1 MRRTDLEFNLES
13 LNFRPVRTGD
23 SIHFRNVELEPVH
36 VDHSVPKVYGFIA
49 QGPYSYKEQNVLF
62 GHSDNREEGS
72 WMPTAFV
79 LINTELGSETD
90 VLKDLK
96 KVAGVDEVFAVYGT
110 YDIVARVKAETMDRL
125 KEIVT
130 VRIRKVNNV
139 RATLTL
145 MCSEGAK

>member
-1 MRRTDLEFNLES
+1 
-13 LNFRPVRTGD
+13 
-23 SIHFRNVELEPVH
+23 
-36 VDHSVPKVYGFIA
+36 
-49 QGPYSYKEQNVLF
+49 
-62 GHSDNREEGS
+62 
-72 WMPTAFV
+72 MPTAFV

-96 KVAGVDEVFAVYGT
+96 KVEGVEEVFAVYGT
-110 YDIVARVKAETMDRL
+110 YDIVAKVRAQTMDRL

-145 MCSEGAK
+145 MSSEGTK